1 MMEIYTLDRSI
12 NPEIVSLS
20 LKNFTFEASYSVIT
34 VQGILY
40 LLRSQNFPK
49 NKHFANIIN
58 E

>member
-20 LKNFTFEASYSVIT
+20 LRNFAFEASYSVKT
-34 VQGILY
+34 VQGILH
-40 LLRSQNFPK
+40 LRSQNFPK